1 MSDFIPLKVY
11 SATYVRQVL
20 AALAG
25 NKAAA
30 ARALGI
36 SRRAIYRWLRVGQ

>member
-1 MSDFIPLKVY
+1 MPR
-11 SATYVRQVL
+11 AR
-20 AALAG
+20 AALVASGG

-36 SRRAIYRWLRVGQ
+36 SRPTLDKKLRDHGLTVPS